1 VSALHSAA
9 TKSNASPV
17 QRAEQL
23 AAVLAAMGLP
33 VEVEQR
39 ATLAVIVASQLATTR
54 LVDAALRRTVLA
66 AAREHG
72 FTHVAL
78 ELGDN

>member
-1 VSALHSAA
+1 VSVLRSAA
-9 TKSNASPV
+9 TESNASPA

-33 VEVEQR
+33 VEVEPR
-39 ATLAVIVASQLATTR
+39 ATLAVIVASQPAMTR
-54 LVDAALRRTVLA
+54 LTDATLRRAVLA